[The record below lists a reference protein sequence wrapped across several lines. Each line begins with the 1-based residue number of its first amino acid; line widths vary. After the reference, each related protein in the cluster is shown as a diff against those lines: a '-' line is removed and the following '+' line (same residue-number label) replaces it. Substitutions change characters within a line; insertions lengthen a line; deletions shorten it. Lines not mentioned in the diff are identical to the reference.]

1 MFDKSLR
8 LLRNNKRTERRER
21 DMVTTKILT
30 DTIDVGNTDT
40 SVSAFCLIRA
50 EEGKQLH
57 VEVDIELVR
66 MSVNP
71 TTGSLD
77 VFRFPIIKKTFAIW
91 GWIQDGENVFA
102 EAKMHAKWMFV
113 QMSLIANEW
122 SNKKASTYFNDAF
135 HIEMDEGEEDDTSEE
150 SEEYSDGWGQ
160 AYQQVS
166 TDDTEEKKD
175 RVCGCGG
182 NGSCGCGKSDDESDG
197 EEASDNEGDTDAVS
211 LAIDGCDCG
220 ACTIVREREE
230 RVTSV
235 MNALSEMS
243 QYGQK
248 YKNDFP
254 VLTNKYKSET
264 DVSWMY
270 KNEEK
275 CDCVWCVNEQLR
287 LNGRDE

>member
-1 MFDKSLR
+1 
-8 LLRNNKRTERRER
+8 
-21 DMVTTKILT
+21 MVTTKILT

-91 GWIQDGENVFA
+91 GWIQDGENIFA

-135 HIEMDEGEEDDTSEE
+135 HSEVDEGREDDTSEESEE
-150 SEEYSDGWGQ
+150 SEEYSDGWGE

-166 TDDTEEKKD
+166 THDTQGKKD

-182 NGSCGCGKSDDESDG
+182 NGSCKCRKSDDESDG
-197 EEASDNEGDTDAVS
+197 EEASEEDGDTDALS

-230 RVTSV
+230 RA
-235 MNALSEMS
+235 MMDALNELSS
-243 QYGQK
+243 ISKHRQK
-248 YKNDFP
+248 YM
-254 VLTNKYKSET
+254 TTKYKSET

-270 KNEEK
+270 GNEER
-275 CDCVWCVNEQLR
+275 CDCVWCVNERLR
-287 LNGRDE
+287 LNG